1 MRPQESS
8 EYGVF
13 PYYEHGES
21 LTMRLIQTAALVLLF
36 VAALTA
42 AKTLDMY
49 VVDVEGG
56 KALLLVSPS
65 GQSMLLD
72 AGNPGSNGRDANRI
86 VEACK
91 AAGVKTIDFMVVTH
105 YDGDHV
111 ANVPTLMGLI
121 SAVTFVDHGEN
132 VQQNAVKTYAAYMEL
147 VAKAKHIVVKP
158 GDKIPIKG
166 FEAFVITSAGK
177 TITTPLKGAGQPNA
191 ACGTTPRKT
200 WGADGRGIVD
210 NHDTNENGMS
220 IGLLITYGKFR
231 MVDTADLTW
240 NHELDLMCPVNRVGT
255 VDLYMISNHGNI
267 NANSPAMVHALRP
280 RVAILDNSA
289 RKFFEVDTFNTV
301 KSSPGLEDY
310 WQLHYYTAGGEK
322 ANTAPDFIANVQ
334 DSPDGKW
341 IKISVQQ
348 NGTFTVTNTRNNFT
362 KTYKPRK

>member
-1 MRPQESS
+1 MT
-8 EYGVF
+8 VKI
-13 PYYEHGES
+13 
-21 LTMRLIQTAALVLLF
+21 IQIAVVILLM
-36 VAALTA
+36 VSALTA

-49 VVDVEGG
+49 VIDVEGG
-56 KALLLVSPS
+56 KSLLLVSPS

-91 AAGVKTIDFMVVTH
+91 AAGVKAIDYMVVTH
-105 YDGDHV
+105 YDSDHV

-132 VQQNAVKTYAAYMEL
+132 AQQNAVKTYAAYMEL

-166 FEAFVITSAGK
+166 FEAVVITSAGK
-177 TITTPLKGAGQPNA
+177 ALSTPLKGAGQPNA
-191 ACGTTPRKT
+191 ACATTPRKT
-200 WGADGRGIVD
+200 WAPDARGNVD

-220 IGLLITYGKFR
+220 IGLLVTYGKFR

-240 NHELDLMCPVNRVGT
+240 NKEIDLMCPVNRVGT
-255 VDLYMISNHGNI
+255 VDLYMISNHGNN
-267 NANSPAMVHALRP
+267 NANSPAIVHALRP

-289 RKFFEVDTFNTV
+289 RKFYVVDTFNTV

-310 WQLHYYTAGGEK
+310 WQLHYYTAGTEK
-322 ANTAPDFIANVQ
+322 TNTAPDFIANTQ

-341 IKISVQQ
+341 IKISAQQ
-348 NGTFTVTNTRNNFT
+348 NGTFTITNTRNNFT